1 MSTPAPAAGSAA
13 VTVADQVHDAVLAL
27 PGVSDLH
34 PGSFGEVA
42 TYAAGRR
49 VVGVR
54 VRPARTEIH
63 LVTAWGSPVLETADE
78 VRRTVE
84 TITGTP
90 VDVFVEDV
98 AAPPA
103 AFSTDATDP
112 TRPPATPEPR
122 TRPRR
127 TRSTS

>member
-13 VTVADQVHDAVLAL
+13 VTLADRVHDAVLAL

-63 LVTAWGSPVLETADE
+63 VVTAWGSPVLETADA

-84 TITGTP
+84 TLTGTP

-103 AFSTDATDP
+103 AFSAQ
-112 TRPPATPEPR
+112 PPATPGPR

>member
-13 VTVADQVHDAVLAL
+13 VTVADRVHDAVLAL

-63 LVTAWGSPVLETADE
+63 VVTAWASPVLETADA

-84 TITGTP
+84 AITGTP

-103 AFSTDATDP
+103 ALAT
-112 TRPPATPEPR
+112 TPPATPAPR

>member
-1 MSTPAPAAGSAA
+1 MSTPPGP
-13 VTVADQVHDAVLAL
+13 VGTPGVTGGDTVADRVRTAVLAL

-54 VRPARTEIH
+54 VRPARAEVH
-63 LVTAWGSPVLETADE
+63 VVAAWSAPVLEVADE

-84 TITGTP
+84 PITGTP
-90 VDVFVEDV
+90 VDVYVDDV
-98 AAPPA
+98 AAPPEA
-103 AFSTDATDP
+103 ASSPSAAP
-112 TRPPATPEPR
+112 LPSPS
-122 TRPRR
+122 PRR
-127 TRSTS
+127 TS